1 MVDVNSIMLVD
12 DDDISNFVTMD
23 VIKESE
29 LVKDVF
35 VAMNGKDALEL
46 VQEKCIKNSATK
58 PVLVFL
64 DINMPVMDGFEFLEE
79 FEKFDEEEKEDIY
92 IVMLTSSEDDD
103 DVQRAKLHTISGY
116 IPKPLTKEKLQEV
129 MSKLF

>member
-23 VIKESE
+23 VIKETD

-35 VAMNGKDALEL
+35 VAMNGRDALDL
-46 VQEKCIKNSATK
+46 MKEKCGNGSETK
-58 PVLVFL
+58 PLLVFL
-64 DINMPVMDGFEFLEE
+64 DINMPVMDGFEFLEA
-79 FEKFDEEEKEDIY
+79 FEKFPEEEKEDIY
-92 IVMLTSSEDDD
+92 IVMLTSSEDED
-103 DVQRAKLHTISGY
+103 DVQRAKLHTINGY

-129 MSKLF
+129 MSKLY

>member
-23 VIKESE
+23 VIKETD

-35 VAMNGKDALEL
+35 VAMNGRDALDL
-46 VQEKCIKNSATK
+46 MKEKCGNGSETK
-58 PVLVFL
+58 PLLVFL
-64 DINMPVMDGFEFLEE
+64 DINMPVMDGFEFLEA
-79 FEKFDEEEKEDIY
+79 FEKFPEEEKEDIY
-92 IVMLTSSEDDD
+92 IVMLTSSEDED
-103 DVQRAKLHTISGY
+103 DVQRAKLHTINGY